1 LQWPHQGAWNLMKAP
16 LPAVSESKLE
26 AVSETA
32 PALALVKAA
41 ESRVAAKILDIV
53 TGEGSR
59 AAVQCAVRCVWL
71 IASQCGCLPAVA
83 CAGWTK
89 PDTDRPLATAVQL
102 YYYYARSRS
111 HTRTAAVGLGQ
122 CTKKVLATAVPPY
135 RYLLVGTYE

>member
-1 LQWPHQGAWNLMKAP
+1 MKAP

-59 AAVQCAVRCVWL
+59 AAVQCAVRCVLVWL
-71 IASQCGCLPAVA
+71 IASQCGCCLPAVA

-102 YYYYARSRS
+102 YY
-111 HTRTAAVGLGQ
+111 
-122 CTKKVLATAVPPY
+122 
-135 RYLLVGTYE
+135 